1 MYASLILSQS
11 PYGVR
16 QTALIPTSQGTRV
29 MYRCGFG
36 RGLSATWIEDTPD
49 EHSLQELTL
58 NAPVSL
64 LMTDAHKRDA
74 EFYGRTPNN
83 VLQALGK
90 RLSDSFVPN
99 VRSLDEVYTEV
110 MELAENS
117 PATLG
122 KFAHKQQVAVTW
134 QQGGVTAVSQGYAPP
149 VVQPV
154 PIVVEPVIPEPVVEV
169 ITEPVVEPVAELI
182 AEPVEFQTV
191 REPAVEVTARLDSA
205 KRVSNIITVPN
216 AEPYFERVFEDIPES
231 KIYDVARST
240 QQAVL
245 LVGDAGTGKTSSA
258 RNYAATRQLPFVTIE
273 CTQQIDNS
281 VTQGRFVPDED
292 GRSVK
297 WVYSQLA
304 TAVQQPSVV
313 LFNELTRMSPKS
325 ASLFLRLL
333 AERELFVE
341 PFNEVIKVHPEC
353 LFIADANVGSAYNGT
368 MRADGALI
376 DRFNIK
382 LPFTYDEKLEEK
394 FMPYPALLAF
404 ATGIRKASELGED
417 DFTIPMSTRLLQ
429 NFVGHASHFN
439 WEFAVQRLLS
449 NFPAEGGERDAV
461 KMRLDSDAPRI
472 ATDLGITLA
481 V

>member
-1 MYASLILSQS
+1 MYATLILSQS

-49 EHSLQELTL
+49 AETLQELTL

-134 QQGGVTAVSQGYAPP
+134 QQGGVTA
-149 VVQPV
+149 VQPV

>member
-1 MYASLILSQS
+1 MYATLILSQS

-134 QQGGVTAVSQGYAPP
+134 QQGGVTAV
-149 VVQPV
+149 QPV

-216 AEPYFERVFEDIPES
+216 AESYFERVFEDIPES

-245 LVGDAGTGKTSSA
+245 LVGDAGTGKTSRA

-429 NFVGHASHFN
+429 NFVGHASYFN

>member
-1 MYASLILSQS
+1 MYATLILSQS

-16 QTALIPTSQGTRV
+16 QTALIPTSQGVRV

-36 RGLSATWIEDTPD
+36 RGLAATWIEDQPD
-49 EHSLQELTL
+49 EHSMQELTL

-90 RLSDSFVPN
+90 RISDSFVPN
-99 VRSLDEVYTEV
+99 VRTLDEVYN
-110 MELAENS
+110 ELYPLVESA
-117 PATLG
+117 PASLARY
-122 KFAHKQQVAVTW
+122 AHKQQVTVTVG
-134 QQGGVTAVSQGYAPP
+134 QQYVPP
-149 VVQPV
+149 VLKPAPAVMHPLVMTQEVLEQLNEPAPV
-154 PIVVEPVIPEPVVEV
+154 AEPVTEVAPEPVD
-169 ITEPVVEPVAELI
+169 
-182 AEPVEFQTV
+182 FQTV
-191 REPAVEVTARLDSA
+191 REPAVNTTVKHDSA
-205 KRVSNIITVPN
+205 KRVSNVITVPD
-216 AEPYFERVFEDIPES
+216 AEPYFERVFEDISET
-231 KIYDVARST
+231 KVYDVARST

-292 GRSVK
+292 GKSVK

-304 TAVQQPSVV
+304 TAIQEPSVV

-333 AERELFVE
+333 AERELFIE

-353 LFIADANVGSAYNGT
+353 LFIADANIGSAYNGT

-382 LPFTYDEKLEEK
+382 LPFTYDSELEGK

-404 ATGIRKASELGED
+404 ATGIRKASELGEE
-417 DFTIPMSTRLLQ
+417 DFTVPLSTRLLQ
-429 NFVGHASHFN
+429 NFVGHASNFN
-439 WEFAVQRLLS
+439 WDFAVQRLLS
-449 NFPAEGGERDAV
+449 NFPSDGGERDAV
-461 KMRLDSDAPRI
+461 KMRLDADAPRI
-472 ATDLGITLA
+472 ARDLGITLS